1 MYQKA
6 YRIHFVGIGGIG
18 MSGIAELLL
27 NLGYQVSGSDLKA
40 SDITRRLADLGGT
53 IYEGHKAAQIT
64 GADVVV
70 KSSAVSESNPEIA
83 AAREAS
89 LPVIPRAEM
98 LAELMRLK
106 YSVAV
111 AGAHGKT
118 TTTSIV
124 ASVLA
129 SGGLDPTVVIGGKL
143 RGVDTNAVLG
153 SGNFIV
159 AEADESDG
167 SFLRMAPS
175 IAVVTNI
182 DREHLDFYSD
192 LDAII
197 DAFAR
202 FIDRIP
208 FYGLAVVC
216 LDNEPVQALIPR
228 IQKRLV
234 TYGLSSQADIQAREV
249 RCEGHTCRFLVYR
262 KGEALGEVA
271 LNLPGM
277 HNVYNALA
285 SLAVGFELG
294 VSFEAIGKALA
305 GLKGVRRRMEIK
317 GECDGVIVV
326 DDYAHHPTEIKST
339 LQAVRDSWRD
349 HRKVVVFQPH
359 RYTRTQALFDEFTR
373 AFYQSD
379 VLLVLPIYPAG
390 EAAIPGVSHSAVC
403 EGVKAHGH
411 KNVVCIERFEAAV
424 EQLESLV
431 EPGDVVITLG
441 AGNVWEVGESLLRQ
455 LNNRNP

>member
-6 YRIHFVGIGGIG
+6 YHIHFVGIGGIG

-27 NLGYQVSGSDLKA
+27 NLGYRVSGSDLKA
-40 SDITRRLADLGGT
+40 SDITRRLARLGGT
-53 IYEGHKAAQIT
+53 VHEGHRSEQVA

-70 KSSAVSESNPEIA
+70 MSSAVSEDNPEIA
-83 AAREAS
+83 AARAAAI
-89 LPVIPRAEM
+89 PVIPRAEM

-106 YSVAV
+106 YSIAV

-124 ASVLA
+124 SSVLA
-129 SGGLDPTVVIGGKL
+129 EGGLDPTVVIGGKL

-153 SGNFIV
+153 SGSFLV

-182 DREHLDFYSD
+182 DREHLDHYRD
-192 LDAII
+192 LDDII

-234 TYGLSSQADIQAREV
+234 TYGMSRQADIQAADV
-249 RCEGHTCRFLVYR
+249 ACEGQSCRFRVR
-262 KGEALGEVA
+262 RGGEDMGTVVLS
-271 LNLPGM
+271 LPGV

-285 SLAVGFELG
+285 SIAVGLEVGIGFETIRSALG
-294 VSFEAIGKALA
+294 RLE
-305 GLKGVRRRMEIK
+305 GVRRRMEIK
-317 GECDGVIVV
+317 GERGGVVVV

-339 LQAVRDSWRD
+339 LQAVGDGWRD
-349 HRKVVVFQPH
+349 RRKIVVFQPH
-359 RYTRTQALFDEFTR
+359 RYTRTQALFDDFTR

-379 VLLVLPIYPAG
+379 VLVVLPIYPAG
-390 EAAIPGVSHSAVC
+390 EKAIPGVAHGAIC
-403 EGVKAHGH
+403 EGVRAHGH
-411 KNVVCIERFEAAV
+411 KNVICIERMEEAPGRLAD
-424 EQLESLV
+424 LV
-431 EPGDVVITLG
+431 TAGDLVITLG
-441 AGNVWEVGESLLRQ
+441 AGNVWEVGETLLDR
-455 LNNRNP
+455 LDG